1 MKVYHLSKQQPVSV
15 RSTGIKGSEDNHSIN
30 CKVSTT

>member
-15 RSTGIKGSEDNHSIN
+15 RSTGIKAFKDNSSIN